1 MAGLKVHRT
10 VSSRPNWTG
19 MSWRI
24 WLRPFESN
32 IGGGGGAIY
41 DLLGLLS
48 GVRPQAVTDA
58 LVLMQTGRALAA
70 RRVRSQRGPARR
82 QGLFGSGRR
91 APFPVMQRL

>member
-41 DLLGLLS
+41 DLLGCC
-48 GVRPQAVTDA
+48 
-58 LVLMQTGRALAA
+58 
-70 RRVRSQRGPARR
+70 PACAHKPSPMRW
-82 QGLFGSGRR
+82 S
-91 APFPVMQRL
+91 